1 MLFPPSFLQR
11 EIIYS
16 SVGLFL
22 PALIFSHDYCNPLFT
37 LAFLF
42 ARSSSSIPVAGWR
55 RRRLLLLS
63 RRFLSPSG
71 WKPSPEKPPSG
82 GRSAWEG
89 HDEPSQP
96 PPGRAQAERHRPALS
111 ASPRLWE
118 WGGGPAP
125 PATPLLLVA
134 AFRRAAGAAAQHPA
148 EPKELRCS
156 CCARTAWPG
165 RFCPCGGGGGALHDP
180 VPSFARAHAAALLPS
195 PELPVSSCLASS
207 ACLPAFFRIQR
218 NLILRPP
225 PPPPPFVLL
234 GGEGAGGG
242 SAHPRP

>member
-111 ASPRLWE
+111 ASPRLAS
-118 WGGGPAP
+118 GNGVGGPRRRPPPSSSSPLSAGRPGLPLSIQPSRRSFAAP
-125 PATPLLLVA
+125 AALGPPGRA
-134 AFRRAAGAAAQHPA
+134 AFALA
-148 EPKELRCS
+148 E
-156 CCARTAWPG
+156 
-165 RFCPCGGGGGALHDP
+165 GGGGLSTTQCRALRGRTLLHCCHP
-180 VPSFARAHAAALLPS
+180 RNYPSRAVLPRQ
-195 PELPVSSCLASS
+195 P
-207 ACLPAFFRIQR
+207 ACLLFFEF
-218 NLILRPP
+218 N
-225 PPPPPFVLL
+225 
-234 GGEGAGGG
+234 AT
-242 SAHPRP
+242 